1 MIVNDSPSMA
11 ILNLFQSERQQS
23 NFINENQ
30 YLSEYCKLIEKSN
43 VTAFRI
49 VYSNI
54 LHILSINYIE
64 CNKFNIHTSKF
75 APSEISEVLLL
86 IKSYR
91 KRSKKINIII

>member
-1 MIVNDSPSMA
+1 MIVNDSPSIA
-11 ILNLFQSERQQS
+11 ILDLFRSERQQS

-49 VYSNI
+49 VYSDI

-75 APSEISEVLLL
+75 APSEVSEVLLL
-86 IKSYR
+86 IKIAEKETR
-91 KRSKKINIII
+91 R